1 MVAAFKILQREG
13 GHSRATR
20 SYRPRNVCR
29 STCTIA
35 ADFELCGSISHARA
49 PCAGRPLLS
58 VEKLHREAVAGASH
72 PGWRRQ
78 VVKSSTTASRGL
90 ANMGGVEEG
99 HTASEAPPAGLS
111 SGEVNFLVYR
121 YLLESGFG
129 HAAFA
134 FGNESDV
141 GRVDVRGKDVPV
153 GALVSFIQKGFQL
166 VELEA
171 NLNANGTD
179 VYGKYV
185 QFSAN
190 DILTKDLG
198 ELRKIAEEIQ
208 EGDKE
213 KEEASP
219 SKGGRKGKKNKRFKV
234 EVSALEG
241 ANGVAVAEGALP
253 PLEVEMDVDDVKE
266 GVDDRGDVDGRAAA
280 TESPGSP
287 ALPRDLGDEERE
299 ALGVPDMK
307 EEAVAGMKSE
317 VGDVAEVEEA
327 GEAVEAG
334 EAGRPWSAL
343 GPSHPRSTVAATA
356 AAFGR

>member
-1 MVAAFKILQREG
+1 
-13 GHSRATR
+13 
-20 SYRPRNVCR
+20 
-29 STCTIA
+29 
-35 ADFELCGSISHARA
+35 
-49 PCAGRPLLS
+49 
-58 VEKLHREAVAGASH
+58 
-72 PGWRRQ
+72 
-78 VVKSSTTASRGL
+78 
-90 ANMGGVEEG
+90 MGGVEEG

-219 SKGGRKGKKNKRFKV
+219 SKGGRKGKKNKRVKV

-253 PLEVEMDVDDVKE
+253 PLEVEMDVDDV
-266 GVDDRGDVDGRAAA
+266 
-280 TESPGSP
+280 
-287 ALPRDLGDEERE
+287 
-299 ALGVPDMK
+299 
-307 EEAVAGMKSE
+307 
-317 VGDVAEVEEA
+317 
-327 GEAVEAG
+327 
-334 EAGRPWSAL
+334 
-343 GPSHPRSTVAATA
+343 
-356 AAFGR
+356 

>member
-1 MVAAFKILQREG
+1 
-13 GHSRATR
+13 
-20 SYRPRNVCR
+20 
-29 STCTIA
+29 
-35 ADFELCGSISHARA
+35 
-49 PCAGRPLLS
+49 
-58 VEKLHREAVAGASH
+58 
-72 PGWRRQ
+72 
-78 VVKSSTTASRGL
+78 
-90 ANMGGVEEG
+90 MGGVEEG

-219 SKGGRKGKKNKRFKV
+219 SKGGRKGKKNKRVKV

-327 GEAVEAG
+327 GEAVEAVEAG
-334 EAGRPWSAL
+334 EAGEAVERPGTQPSPDLPSPPPPPPL
-343 GPSHPRSTVAATA
+343 GGEQMEVDDSLWEKQVVGRGDAGDKNDKNENAPLDANGVDTNPTVHEQAGT
-356 AAFGR
+356 